1 MENDARVA
9 DIRQAGKLRGAIGL
23 TPIAIT
29 KDPGSGEMR
38 GVALDLGQALAAA
51 IGVELAPIIYP
62 RPGAVIDGLRAGEW
76 DVAISLGIDP
86 VRASQVDFS
95 PPYLEVDLT
104 YLVRSESDIRRVPE
118 ADRSGVRIGV
128 PRGDLADILLT
139 RQLQQA
145 KLVRA
150 ETVIGAPAVAAGQ
163 AGARRD
169 RDRGIRAAA
178 GRTSGCGGAAASESS
193 SVVCSASGVA
203 RTAGPFRREPG
214 WDGRSKGPSRSSHV
228 HHRVHRNSQ
237 SIGTGRRGDRARG
250 LARSPARTSIRS
262 LLRHVALVH
271 LPAPIGA
278 SKYLIIW

>member
-145 KLVRA
+145 ELVRA
-150 ETVIGAPAVAAGQ
+150 ETVIGAFELLQAGQVDVAALPRPNLLRWSAQLPGSRVLPDRFGANRVGMAVPKGQ
-163 AGARRD
+163 AGRLTYITEFIEIAK
-169 RDRGIRAAA
+169 
-178 GRTSGCGGAAASESS
+178 
-193 SVVCSASGVA
+193 ASGLVA
-203 RTAGPFRREPG
+203 EAIERAGL
-214 WDGRSKGPSRSSHV
+214 
-228 HHRVHRNSQ
+228 
-237 SIGTGRRGDRARG
+237 RGAR
-250 LARSPARTSIRS
+250 
-262 LLRHVALVH
+262 
-271 LPAPIGA
+271 PAPP
-278 SKYLIIW
+278 SDHR